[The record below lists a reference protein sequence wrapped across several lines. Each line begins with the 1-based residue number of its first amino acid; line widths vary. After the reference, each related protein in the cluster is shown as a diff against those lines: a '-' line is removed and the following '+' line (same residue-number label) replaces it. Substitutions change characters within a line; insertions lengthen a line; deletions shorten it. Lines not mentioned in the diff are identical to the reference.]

1 MPEAFLLAVGT
12 WRRGRRSRVR
22 DFGWATSRRTAG
34 TWRRWHRVLSPQP
47 TAAGVV
53 RVVVSTMSCS
63 AVSMPF
69 SLRVPRNGG
78 HSQKSGRERHRKH
91 QDRSLAHRTN
101 SIFTHVADL
110 CHCGNFRMK
119 QDVRNLGDT
128 SRRRLPYG
136 NRE

>member
-1 MPEAFLLAVGT
+1 M
-12 WRRGRRSRVR
+12 
-22 DFGWATSRRTAG
+22 
-34 TWRRWHRVLSPQP
+34 
-47 TAAGVV
+47 V